1 MYDFE
6 NDSPFANGMYDP
18 RDNELDD
25 DYDYCHC
32 PDKHPC
38 ADGNGE
44 DELVC
49 ITDDIP
55 F

>member
-1 MYDFE
+1 MYDFV

-25 DYDYCHC
+25 DYDYWHC
-32 PDKHPC
+32 PDKPPC

-44 DELVC
+44 DELVW